1 LTTTATTKP
10 SIGERELIALLAAL
24 SATTALG
31 IDMVLPAFG
40 EIRSALGLA
49 PDSPRVAL
57 TVTLYFLGLAFG
69 QIFYGPFTDRFGR
82 KPVLYFGL
90 GLYMVGAVGSALAP
104 SFGYLVAF
112 RFLWGLGAAGPR
124 TLTLA
129 ISRDLYEG
137 DALGRVLATVLA
149 VFMIVPA
156 IGPLLGEFV
165 LTIGTWRWVFATPVA
180 LATGLV
186 LWLKRLPETLPPE
199 ARRPLTFS
207 RTGTALRAVLANRV
221 TLGSS
226 LALMF
231 DFGSFAAFL
240 ASSELLFD
248 DVYGRS
254 DQFAYYFGGMSIV
267 MGVFIVF
274 GTRKVA
280 RFGSD
285 RVVVV
290 LVSSSV
296 ALSTAVAVWSLAND
310 GAPNFYAWFALIT
323 VLNSI
328 RTLANPLIQG
338 QAMAPMGELAGTA
351 AAVIGTISMGGGAVL
366 ASFIDGAIDGS
377 VTPLAIGYAGFGA
390 LGLAAMLWARGART
404 APEPTAG

>member
-1 LTTTATTKP
+1 
-10 SIGERELIALLAAL
+10 
-24 SATTALG
+24 
-31 IDMVLPAFG
+31 
-40 EIRSALGLA
+40 
-49 PDSPRVAL
+49 
-57 TVTLYFLGLAFG
+57 
-69 QIFYGPFTDRFGR
+69 
-82 KPVLYFGL
+82 
-90 GLYMVGAVGSALAP
+90 
-104 SFGYLVAF
+104 
-112 RFLWGLGAAGPR
+112 
-124 TLTLA
+124 
-129 ISRDLYEG
+129 
-137 DALGRVLATVLA
+137 LGRVLATVLA

-323 VLNSI
+323 VLNSM

-390 LGLAAMLWARGART
+390 LSLAAMLWARGART